1 VLKWCQLHPE
11 LKFRPKLLGS
21 ILIVSSVRER
31 EPIEVYESGVNI
43 GTASKGL
50 KHGGIN
56 SGN

>member
-1 VLKWCQLHPE
+1 MLKWCQLHLE

-43 GTASKGL
+43 GTTSKGL
-50 KHGGIN
+50 KHDSIN
-56 SGN
+56 IGN